1 MNTQPNDNPAP
12 ARKKLELPSGRDD
25 ITLPDWAL
33 APAIPRHLNEG
44 ARRVQQQGAGT
55 TPAK

>member
-1 MNTQPNDNPAP
+1 MNTQPKNNPA

-33 APAIPRHLNEG
+33 APAIPRKVTG
-44 ARRVQQQGAGT
+44 ST
-55 TPAK
+55 PPAK

>member
-1 MNTQPNDNPAP
+1 MSSQPTSVPTP
-12 ARKKLELPSGRDD
+12 ERKKLQLPSGRDD

>member
-1 MNTQPNDNPAP
+1 MNTQPKDNPAP

-33 APAIPRHLNEG
+33 LAPAVPRKVTG
-44 ARRVQQQGAGT
+44 SMS
-55 TPAK
+55 PAK

>member
-1 MNTQPNDNPAP
+1 MNTQPQDNPAP

-33 APAIPRHLNEG
+33 APAIPRKVPG
-44 ARRVQQQGAGT
+44 ST
-55 TPAK
+55 PPAK

>member
-1 MNTQPNDNPAP
+1 MKTQLKDSMS

-33 APAIPRHLNEG
+33 
-44 ARRVQQQGAGT
+44 
-55 TPAK
+55 TPAVPRKVTGSMPPAK